1 MVPMSMTT
9 GRWIGVVAV
18 AVAIVGAAA
27 LTLVFATQLRA
38 QIGGPHPFDP
48 IAAVMQNPRCMNCHP
63 RGDTPGNGETGR
75 PHLMKITRGPDGH
88 GAPGAR
94 CSACHRS
101 ENSEF
106 TIVPGAPNWHLAP
119 RSMGWKGLSKAELCA
134 ALKDRNLNGGRDL
147 TALVKHMGTDP
158 DPLVLWGWNP
168 GQGRAPVPI
177 PHAEFV
183 RLLKVWADAGGPCPA
198 S

>member
-9 GRWIGVVAV
+9 SRWIAV
-18 AVAIVGAAA
+18 TVAIVGAMG
-27 LTLVFATQLRA
+27 LTLVLATRLRA

-48 IAAVMQNPRCMNCHP
+48 IAAVVQNPRCMNCHP
-63 RGDTPGNGETGR
+63 RGDRPGNGENGR
-75 PHLMKITRGPDGH
+75 PHLMRITRGPDGH
-88 GAPGAR
+88 GAPGAG

-106 TIVPGAPNWHLAP
+106 TFVPGAANWRIAP

-134 ALKDRNLNGGRDL
+134 VLKDRNLNGGRDL
-147 TALVKHMGTDP
+147 AALVKHMGTDP

-168 GQGRAPVPI
+168 GNGRAPVPI

-198 S
+198 SQ